1 MKRLL
6 PLIVC
11 ALLAASFAALA
22 EPAHNPQHKP
32 PHKVPAGVDL
42 EAAARATAALYANMA
57 APAQAP
63 VQAPAPA
70 PTAAAPVQ
78 APAPSTHTLNAAA
91 QVLPAQSFTPPRPV
105 RPSPLLP
112 EAASTTVVP
121 VLANS
126 PEPTPRPGEVWAG
139 AYQCEHAEKISLRPG
154 QGPGLVELQWKAQ
167 RWQMR
172 RVDSRSGAMRLEDA
186 SARMVWIQLP
196 NKSMLLDQRQGRR
209 LLDECQH
216 DIQVQ
221 TAAQM
226 KDNPP
231 PALFDT
237 RGMGR

>member
-11 ALLAASFAALA
+11 ALVSVSFAALA
-22 EPAHNPQHKP
+22 EPAHRP
-32 PHKVPAGVDL
+32 PHKAPAGVDL

-57 APAQAP
+57 APA
-63 VQAPAPA
+63 PAAA
-70 PTAAAPVQ
+70 PTAPSAA
-78 APAPSTHTLNAAA
+78 TAA
-91 QVLPAQSFTPPRPV
+91 QALPAKPFTPAVPP

-126 PEPTPRPGEVWAG
+126 PAPAAAPAAGEVWAG
-139 AYQCEHAEKISLRPG
+139 AYQCEHAEKVSMRPG
-154 QGPGLVELQWKAQ
+154 QGPDLVELQWKAQ

-216 DIQVQ
+216 DVQVQ

-226 KDNPP
+226 KNNPP

>member
-6 PLIVC
+6 PLVTC
-11 ALLAASFAALA
+11 WLLVVPPGAQA
-22 EPAHNPQHKP
+22 EPVHKP
-32 PHKVPAGVDL
+32 PQKAPAGVDL
-42 EAAARATAALYANMA
+42 EAAAKATAALYANMA
-57 APAQAP
+57 SPAAP
-63 VQAPAPA
+63 PAPA
-70 PTAAAPVQ
+70 AGPAAAGVSPSPSTAALTQALPVK
-78 APAPSTHTLNAAA
+78 PY
-91 QVLPAQSFTPPRPV
+91 TPPQPP

-112 EAASTTVVP
+112 EAASHTVVP
-121 VLANS
+121 VVAS
-126 PEPTPRPGEVWAG
+126 APEPAPAPGEVWSG

-154 QGPGLVELQWKAQ
+154 QGAGMVELQWKAQ

-226 KDNPP
+226 KNNPP

>member
-1 MKRLL
+1 MKRLQ
-6 PLIVC
+6 PLMSCV
-11 ALLAASFAALA
+11 LLALSAVAQA
-22 EPAHNPQHKP
+22 EPAHKPQHKAP
-32 PHKVPAGVDL
+32 TGVDL
-42 EAAARATAALYANMA
+42 DAAAKATAALYANMA
-57 APAQAP
+57 APAPAP
-63 VQAPAPA
+63 VPAPLPATA
-70 PTAAAPVQ
+70 PTAAAAVQ
-78 APAPSTHTLNAAA
+78 A
-91 QVLPAQSFTPPRPV
+91 LPAKPYTPAQPA

-112 EAASTTVVP
+112 EAGSTTVVP
-121 VLANS
+121 VVASS
-126 PEPTPRPGEVWAG
+126 PAPTASAGEVWAG
-139 AYQCEHAEKISLRPG
+139 TYQCEHAEKVSMRPG
-154 QGPGLVELQWKAQ
+154 QGPDMVELQWKTQ

-186 SARMVWIQLP
+186 GARMVWIQLP

-226 KDNPP
+226 KTNPP

>member
-6 PLIVC
+6 PLMSCV
-11 ALLAASFAALA
+11 LLAMTAVVQA
-22 EPAHNPQHKP
+22 EPAHKPQHKA
-32 PHKVPAGVDL
+32 PAGVDL
-42 EAAARATAALYANMA
+42 EAAAKATAALYANMTTPA
-57 APAQAP
+57 PSLAPAA
-63 VQAPAPA
+63 A
-70 PTAAAPVQ
+70 PTAAAAVQ
-78 APAPSTHTLNAAA
+78 A
-91 QVLPAQSFTPPRPV
+91 LPAKPYMPAQPA

-121 VLANS
+121 VVAS
-126 PEPTPRPGEVWAG
+126 APATAPAAGEVWAG
-139 AYQCEHAEKISLRPG
+139 AYQCEHAEKVSMRPG
-154 QGPGLVELQWKAQ
+154 QGPDMVELQWKAQ

-216 DIQVQ
+216 DVQVQ

-226 KDNPP
+226 KNNPP

>member
-6 PLIVC
+6 PLMSC
-11 ALLAASFAALA
+11 ALLAMTAVVQA
-22 EPAHNPQHKP
+22 EPAHKPQHKA
-32 PHKVPAGVDL
+32 PAGVDL
-42 EAAARATAALYANMA
+42 EAAAKATAALYANMA
-57 APAQAP
+57 TPAPSLAPAA
-63 VQAPAPA
+63 A
-70 PTAAAPVQ
+70 PTAAAAVQ
-78 APAPSTHTLNAAA
+78 A
-91 QVLPAQSFTPPRPV
+91 LPAKPYTPSQPA

-121 VLANS
+121 VVAS
-126 PEPTPRPGEVWAG
+126 APTPAAPATEVWAG
-139 AYQCEHAEKISLRPG
+139 AYQCEHAEKVSMRPG
-154 QGPGLVELQWKAQ
+154 QGPDMVELQWKAQ

-216 DIQVQ
+216 DVQVQ

-226 KDNPP
+226 KNNPP

>member
-6 PLIVC
+6 PLMSCV
-11 ALLAASFAALA
+11 LLALSAVAQA
-22 EPAHNPQHKP
+22 EPAHKPQHKA
-32 PHKVPAGVDL
+32 HSNVDL
-42 EAAARATAALYANMA
+42 EAAAKATAALYANMA
-57 APAQAP
+57 APATNL
-63 VQAPAPA
+63 APAAA
-70 PTAAAPVQ
+70 PTAAAAVQ
-78 APAPSTHTLNAAA
+78 A
-91 QVLPAQSFTPPRPV
+91 LPAKPYMPAQPA

-121 VLANS
+121 VVAS
-126 PEPTPRPGEVWAG
+126 APATAPAAGEVWAG
-139 AYQCEHAEKISLRPG
+139 AYQCEHAEKVSMRPG
-154 QGPGLVELQWKAQ
+154 QGPDMVELQWKAQ

-216 DIQVQ
+216 DVQVQ

-226 KDNPP
+226 KNNPP

>member
-6 PLIVC
+6 PPMFC
-11 ALLAASFAALA
+11 MLLALSLWVQA
-22 EPAHNPQHKP
+22 EPAHKPQNKP
-32 PHKVPAGVDL
+32 AQKASASVDL
-42 EAAARATAALYANMA
+42 EAAAKATAALYANMA
-57 APAQAP
+57 APTAQATP
-63 VQAPAPA
+63 AAVAPA
-70 PTAAAPVQ
+70 PTPPATPAATAQ
-78 APAPSTHTLNAAA
+78 ALSAKP
-91 QVLPAQSFTPPRPV
+91 FTPARPA

-121 VLANS
+121 VVASS
-126 PEPTPRPGEVWAG
+126 PEPAAAAAAGEVWAG
-139 AYQCEHAEKISLRPG
+139 AYQCEHAEKVSMRPG
-154 QGPGLVELQWKAQ
+154 QGPDMVELQWKAQ

-172 RVDSRSGAMRLEDA
+172 RIDSRSGAMRLEDA

-196 NKSMLLDQRQGRR
+196 NKSMLLDQRHGRR

-216 DIQVQ
+216 DVQVQ

-226 KDNPP
+226 KNNPP

>member
-11 ALLAASFAALA
+11 ALAAMSAAALA
-22 EPAHNPQHKP
+22 EPAHNPLHKP
-32 PHKVPAGVDL
+32 PHKAPAGVDL

-57 APAQAP
+57 APAPAP
-63 VQAPAPA
+63 TPA

-78 APAPSTHTLNAAA
+78 APAPSAHTLNAASQA
-91 QVLPAQSFTPPRPV
+91 LPAKPFTPPQPP

-121 VLANS
+121 VIAGS
-126 PEPTPRPGEVWAG
+126 PEPAPAAGEVWAG
-139 AYQCEHAEKISLRPG
+139 AYQCEHAEKVNLRPG
-154 QGPGLVELQWKAQ
+154 QGPDLVELQWKAQ

-186 SARMVWIQLP
+186 GARMVWIQLP
-196 NKSMLLDQRQGRR
+196 NKSMLLDQRLGRR

-226 KDNPP
+226 KNNPP

>member
-6 PLIVC
+6 PLLSCV
-11 ALLAASFAALA
+11 LLALSAVVQA
-22 EPAHNPQHKP
+22 EPAHKPQHKP
-32 PHKVPAGVDL
+32 GVASAVDL
-42 EAAARATAALYANMA
+42 AAAAKATAALYANMA
-57 APAQAP
+57 TPAPA
-63 VQAPAPA
+63 APAAA
-70 PTAAAPVQ
+70 PTAAAAVQ
-78 APAPSTHTLNAAA
+78 A
-91 QVLPAQSFTPPRPV
+91 LPAKPYMPAQPA

-121 VLANS
+121 VVAS
-126 PEPTPRPGEVWAG
+126 APATAPAAGEVWAG
-139 AYQCEHAEKISLRPG
+139 AYQCEHAEKVSMRPG
-154 QGPGLVELQWKAQ
+154 QGPDMVELQWKAQ

-216 DIQVQ
+216 DVQVQ

-226 KDNPP
+226 KNNPP